1 MDPQELKAHWERLE
15 LEPGA
20 SPEAIK
26 AAYQAQVRAFPPAT
40 HPQEF
45 KAIRKAY
52 DVLKDPNN
60 HSVQPKDIDFW
71 QPTPTSIRPDPETIA
86 KIRAQLH
93 PGPSLDFKT
102 LVRLSF

>member
-1 MDPQELKAHWERLE
+1 MNSQDLKAHWERLG

-40 HPQEF
+40 HPQDF

-52 DVLKDPNN
+52 DILKDPKN
-60 HSVQPKDIDFW
+60 HVVQQEEVDFW

-86 KIRAQLH
+86 KIRTQLQ
-93 PGPSLDFKT
+93 PSSSLDLKT
-102 LVRLSF
+102 LIRLSF